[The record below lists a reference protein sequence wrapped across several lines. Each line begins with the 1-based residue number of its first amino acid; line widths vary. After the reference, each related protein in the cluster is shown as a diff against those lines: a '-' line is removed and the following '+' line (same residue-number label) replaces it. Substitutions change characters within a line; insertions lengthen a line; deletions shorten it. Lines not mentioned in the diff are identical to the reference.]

1 VPTANTLVQFKLTGD
16 AKILGV
22 GNGDP
27 SSHEPDQCKEG
38 LWKRSAFNGKCQVI
52 LQAGMTMGKVTLEA
66 QAEGLASKP
75 LILTL
80 N

>member
-1 VPTANTLVQFKLTGD
+1 VPTANQLVKFKLTGD
-16 AKILGV
+16 AKIMGV

-27 SSHEPDQCKEG
+27 SSHEPDQCEEG
-38 LWKRSAFNGKCQVI
+38 AWQRSVFNGKCQVI
-52 LQAGMTMGKVTLEA
+52 LQAGKTKGNVTLEA